1 MSQDTNNDFKADI
14 RQPHTVRSFL
24 AAAILLGA
32 LAVSATTA
40 IATTT
45 ITAAYAQKA
54 EGMASTVTN
63 GVVAIV
69 GPRTIA
75 PNDFLY
81 VYSSNPYHIMKG
93 SLVMKVPCDD
103 KSTTSLEVFIG
114 SSPNLSATS
123 PQIVKELST
132 PGKECVFHLNI
143 ASHQDSNNPI
153 ISDVVVKN
161 TGNSDVKL
169 SDTSSIVLTVTEVMA
184 NPQVATGQQQQLTQ
198 NTTGSGSNTTTHS

>member
-1 MSQDTNNDFKADI
+1 MSQDRDNDFKPNTES
-14 RQPHTVRSFL
+14 PHAARSFL
-24 AAAILLGA
+24 AVAILFGA
-32 LAVSATTA
+32 LVLSTTA
-40 IATTT
+40 ITT
-45 ITAAYAQKA
+45 TAAYAQQQQA
-54 EGMASTVTN
+54 AMGPSTVTN
-63 GVVAIV
+63 GVATIV

-81 VYSSNPYHIMKG
+81 IYSSNPYHIMRG
-93 SLVMKVPCDD
+93 SLIMKVPCDD
-103 KSTTSLEVFIG
+103 KSATSLEVFTG
-114 SSPNLSATS
+114 SSPNLSGAS

-143 ASHQDSNNPI
+143 ASHQDANNPI

-184 NPQVATGQQQQLTQ
+184 NPEVATGQQHQPTQ
-198 NTTGSGSNTTTHS
+198 STPSSSNNTTHS